1 MKSFTQIKK
10 WSFILLVIIASLPLL
25 FFSLKYLGIGLYR
38 FQNYMSGWEATFIWG
53 RSPFNAEKFRENPI
67 NERTKMMA
75 SLLRNKKDFLGKSK
89 EEVIRVLG
97 VPHWEY
103 NNNTQ
108 WDYKIYKDKKNSW
121 YLAFESVYSETKI
134 VNKMYVYK
142 WCCSI
147 TESLWI
153 SYISFMRRWKEMKK
167 HQRAMKAKQ
176 AEDGDQQAKQK

>member
-1 MKSFTQIKK
+1 M
-10 WSFILLVIIASLPLL
+10 
-25 FFSLKYLGIGLYR
+25 
-38 FQNYMSGWEATFIWG
+38 
-53 RSPFNAEKFRENPI
+53 
-67 NERTKMMA
+67 
-75 SLLRNKKDFLGKSK
+75 
-89 EEVIRVLG
+89 G

-176 AEDGDQQAKQK
+176 AEVVTNKQNKNNCPKRMRNENKLQALRKVEVQKHNKIYRCLTFAFFTIFLSTPNSTEQARQPLHRRGYLLILEKRKKMV

>member
-89 EEVIRVLG
+89 EEVIKSFGSSSLG
-97 VPHWEY
+97 
-103 NNNTQ
+103 
-108 WDYKIYKDKKNSW
+108 I
-121 YLAFESVYSETKI
+121 
-134 VNKMYVYK
+134 
-142 WCCSI
+142 
-147 TESLWI
+147 
-153 SYISFMRRWKEMKK
+153 
-167 HQRAMKAKQ
+167 
-176 AEDGDQQAKQK
+176 